1 MTQVENMIKKILR
14 TSLGRAAVYT
24 FGHIL
29 IAMFVVKGITGSDWV
44 EAGTVA
50 LVEPAINGV
59 WYYILDKMITK
70 YAHI

>member
-1 MTQVENMIKKILR
+1 MIKNILK

-29 IAMFVVKGITGSDWV
+29 IAMFVVKSITGSDWI
-44 EAGTVA
+44 EAGIVA

-59 WYYILDKMITK
+59 WYYILDKVITN
-70 YAHI
+70 YANI

>member
-1 MTQVENMIKKILR
+1 MIQVVNMIKNILK

-29 IAMFVVKGITGSDWV
+29 IAMFVVKSITGSDWI
-44 EAGTVA
+44 EAGIVA

-59 WYYILDKMITK
+59 WYYILDKVITK
-70 YAHI
+70 YANI

>member
-1 MTQVENMIKKILR
+1 MIKSILR

-24 FGHIL
+24 CGHIL
-29 IAMFVVKGITGSDWV
+29 IAMFLVKSLTGSNWI

-50 LVEPAINGV
+50 LVEPAVNGI
-59 WYYILDKMITK
+59 WYYILDKVITN

>member
-1 MTQVENMIKKILR
+1 MIKNILK

-24 FGHIL
+24 CGHIL
-29 IAMFVVKGITGSDWV
+29 IAMFLVKSLTGSNWI

-50 LVEPAINGV
+50 LVEPAVNGI
-59 WYYILDKMITK
+59 WYYVLDKVITS